1 MTSEKLL
8 GEDLVDLQKEKGKIC
23 ASVIVPTHRLS
34 PERRGDITETKKAI
48 AKAADLLEYT
58 YRDENIKPVI
68 SNLHELYE
76 SIDFTHNEEG
86 IGLFASPDA
95 RFLVKFP
102 FPVEM
107 KIMAGF
113 NFEIRDI
120 LYKINYGVP
129 YYLLLLTENKTKLLA
144 GSWNQVT
151 EVRDKFFPAPFEDL
165 YIYSLPSRSTSQAG
179 QTHTKSFERDKS
191 VMEEIRLKDFF
202 RGVNK
207 KLKGY
212 LANDTPLVLAGPEKE
227 MAWFESV
234 SDHNQQ
240 IIHRIGGSYSHQNL
254 KEITAT
260 AWNAMH
266 EHLQKERIKLLKEFE
281 EKLGEQKGISGIQ
294 DVWEAAEEGKAF
306 KLLVEKDYRIPGF
319 TKENDP
325 HLYLLPPPGPHHVI
339 PDAVDELIET
349 VLDKKGKVY
358 FTDNGVLKDHRQ
370 IALIT
375 RY

>member
-34 PERRGDITETKKAI
+34 PERRGDITELKKAI
-48 AKAADLLEYT
+48 AKAADLLEYK
-58 YRDENIKPVI
+58 YGNENIKPVI

-76 SIDFTHNEEG
+76 SIDFTHNQDG
-86 IGLFASPDA
+86 LGLFASPDT

-107 KIMAGF
+107 KVMAGY
-113 NFEIRDI
+113 NFEIRDM

-144 GSWNQVT
+144 GSWGQVT
-151 EVRDKFFPAPFEDL
+151 EVRDKFFPAAFEDL
-165 YIYSLPSRSTSQAG
+165 YLYNPPSRSTSQAG

-202 RGVNK
+202 RDVNK
-207 KLKGY
+207 MLKGY

-227 MAWFESV
+227 MAWFESI
-234 SDHNQQ
+234 SDHKQQ
-240 IIHRIGGSYSHQNL
+240 IIQKISGSYSHLNL
-254 KEITAT
+254 KDITAT
-260 AWNAMH
+260 AWTAMY
-266 EHLQKERIKLLKEFE
+266 EHLQRERIKLVNEFE
-281 EKLGEQKGISGIQ
+281 EKLGEKKGISGIQ
-294 DVWEAAEEGKAF
+294 EVWEAAQEGKAF

-325 HLYLLPPPGPHHVI
+325 HLYLRPPLGPHQVI

-349 VLDKKGKVY
+349 VLDKRGKVY
-358 FTDNGVLKDHRQ
+358 FTDNGLLKDHRQ
-370 IALIT
+370 VALIT